1 MQKAQVTVPLGIP
14 DVKVIKAEFNK
25 IGELIIAIE
34 STKPDTTCHR
44 CGRTIDKFHG
54 YDNWVTIRYLP
65 VFGRPAYLRYQPKR
79 YSCVDCHCTTT
90 QYVDWHESNSPHAI
104 AYDDHILL
112 QLVNST
118 VEDVSMKEGLSYDG
132 VLGTLERRICSE
144 VDWRRFESLEELGL
158 DEIALKKGH
167 RDFVV
172 IITARSL
179 RGQIAI
185 LGVLGNREKETV
197 VAFLRS
203 IPMRLLRTVHTVCCD
218 MYEGFTE
225 AARQEIQSVCIVV
238 DRFHVTIKYRE
249 AADNLRKQELKRLK
263 QELDDEAYKQLKGS
277 MWAFRRKRA
286 DLKPEERKV
295 LKLLFAYSQ
304 QLKLA
309 YNFQEQLTA
318 IFDQNISKSVAK
330 IKIRAWIKRVQ
341 KSGLSCFDEF
351 LKTLIHWWE
360 EITNYFIHRASS
372 GFVEGLNNKIKVL
385 KRRCYGIFNLK
396 HLFQR
401 IFLDLEG
408 YTLFARIPP
417 YLA

>member
-1 MQKAQVTVPLGIP
+1 MPKAQVTVPLGIP

-25 IGELIIAIE
+25 MGELIITIE
-34 STKPDTTCHR
+34 STKPDTTCRR

-54 YDNWVTIRYLP
+54 HDNWVTIRYLP
-65 VFGRPAYLRYQPKR
+65 VFGRPTYLRYRPKR
-79 YSCVDCHCTTT
+79 YTCADCHGTTT
-90 QYVDWHESNSPHAI
+90 QRLDWHESNSPHAS
-104 AYDDHILL
+104 AYDDHLLL

-118 VEDVSMKEGLSYDG
+118 VEDVSMKEGLSYDS

-144 VDWRRFESLEELGL
+144 VDWGRFESLGELGL

-172 IITARSL
+172 IVTSRSSS
-179 RGQIAI
+179 GQIAI
-185 LGVLGNREKETV
+185 LGVLCNREKETV

-218 MYEGFTE
+218 MYEGFSE

-263 QELDDEAYKQLKGS
+263 RELEDEAYKQLKGS
-277 MWAFRRKRA
+277 MWAFRKKRA
-286 DLKPEERKV
+286 DLNPEERKV
-295 LKLLFAYSQ
+295 LRLLFAYSPL
-304 QLKLA
+304 LKLA

-330 IKIRAWIKRVQ
+330 IKIRAWINRVR

-351 LKTLIHWWE
+351 LKTLEHWWE
-360 EITNYFIHRASS
+360 EITNYFIRRASS

-408 YTLFARIPP
+408 YTLFAPLPP